1 MRLGDIAPDF
11 TADTTQGRISF
22 HDWCG
27 DSWCLLFSH
36 PKDFTPV
43 CTTELGAMARALPE
57 FEERGV
63 KIIGLGMDPVS
74 DHIAWSADIEETQG
88 AAPTYP
94 IIGDTDLAVAKL
106 YNMLPADAG
115 DSSAG
120 RSAADNHTVRSAFII
135 APDKR
140 IQMMMIYPM
149 TSGRSVEELLR
160 VVDSIQLTA
169 KHQVA
174 TPAGWQ
180 PGDDVMI
187 VPSVSDEEARERF
200 PDGWRGPKPYMRIV
214 EQPR

>member
-57 FEERGV
+57 FERRGV
-63 KIIGLGMDPVS
+63 KVIGLGMDPVA
-74 DHIAWSADIEETQG
+74 DHIAWSVDIEETQG

-94 IIGDTDLAVAKL
+94 IIADTELAVAKL

-120 RSAADNHTVRSAFII
+120 RSATDNHTVRSVFII
-135 APDKR
+135 SPEKR
-140 IQMMMIYPM
+140 IQLMMTYPM
-149 TSGRSVEELLR
+149 SSGRSIEELLR
-160 VVDSIQLTA
+160 VIDSIMLTA
-169 KHQVA
+169 NHLVG
-174 TPAGWQ
+174 TPAGWH
-180 PGDDVMI
+180 PGDEVMI
-187 VPSVSDEEARERF
+187 LPSVSDEDARERF
-200 PDGWRGPKPYMRIV
+200 PDGWLAPKPYMRIV
-214 EQPR
+214 EQPS